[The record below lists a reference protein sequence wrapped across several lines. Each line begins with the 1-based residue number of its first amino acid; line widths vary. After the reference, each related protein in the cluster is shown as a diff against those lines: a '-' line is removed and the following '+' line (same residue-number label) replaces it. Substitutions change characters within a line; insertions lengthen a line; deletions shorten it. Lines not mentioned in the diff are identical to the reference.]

1 MNRNR
6 REKTALTTEFYT
18 AKRIDN
24 TRIVRHVEPAK
35 LRDLYRTLALGG
47 ILAAFCMLYIY
58 QHFRCIDLSFQLEG
72 VKAQQAD
79 AAALNSALRLEIA
92 GLSDPKRID
101 VIARKLGLTETLP
114 NQVHEYNEPTGA
126 EVAAVRY
133 VRPNRTP

>member
-1 MNRNR
+1 M
-6 REKTALTTEFYT
+6 TEFYT

-35 LRDLYRTLALGG
+35 MRDIYRTLALGG
-47 ILAAFCMLYIY
+47 VLAVFCMLYIY

-72 VKAQQAD
+72 VKSQQAD

-101 VIARKLGLTETLP
+101 VIARRLGLTETLP
-114 NQVHEYNEPTGA
+114 TQVREYNEPTPTGA
-126 EVAAVRY
+126 EVAAVSY

>member
-1 MNRNR
+1 MSRNR
-6 REKTALTTEFYT
+6 RKKTALTTEFYT

-35 LRDLYRTLALGG
+35 VRDLYRTLALGG
-47 ILAAFCMLYIY
+47 VLAVFCMLYIY

-72 VKAQQAD
+72 VKSQQAD

-114 NQVHEYNEPTGA
+114 NQVHEYNEPIGA

>member
-1 MNRNR
+1 MNSNSR
-6 REKTALTTEFYT
+6 KKAALATEFYT

-35 LRDLYRTLALGG
+35 VRDLYRTLALGG

-72 VKAQQAD
+72 VKSQQAD

>member
-6 REKTALTTEFYT
+6 RKKTALTTEFYT

>member
-1 MNRNR
+1 MTRNSR
-6 REKTALTTEFYT
+6 KKAALVTEFYT

-35 LRDLYRTLALGG
+35 VRDLYRTLALGG
-47 ILAAFCMLYIY
+47 VLAAFCMLYIY

-72 VKAQQAD
+72 VKSQQAD

-126 EVAAVRY
+126 Y
-133 VRPNRTP
+133 LPSILY

>member
-1 MNRNR
+1 MSRNSR
-6 REKTALTTEFYT
+6 KKAALATEFYT

-35 LRDLYRTLALGG
+35 VRDLYRTLALGG
-47 ILAAFCMLYIY
+47 VLAAFCMLYIY

-72 VKAQQAD
+72 VKSQQAD

-101 VIARKLGLTETLP
+101 MIARKLGLTETLP